1 MGNNQL
7 LLVLSSK
14 AYHQNVLSPKANLI
28 NLFYIYLF
36 FLIKKSIYLFI
47 IKTTQNS
54 WQQMSQTLLSFV
66 HTSSDLTGRTLA
78 SRLAS
83 SNLSS
88 AMTTHWPRLSRVALG
103 YKGGRIWPMLD
114 HCDFHV
120 GSFHFACHHDDNH
133 NTIHIVSSHRLFTS
147 SSSPMSYPCDPCGP
161 WCDHQMVHQ
170 KQQQVIWWASPRRRN
185 ALCVCLIWGWQGVVR
200 EARLFGTKGTRTLCA
215 YVPLLPNKGAR
226 ECENASAV
234 RVQPN

>member
-1 MGNNQL
+1 
-7 LLVLSSK
+7 
-14 AYHQNVLSPKANLI
+14 
-28 NLFYIYLF
+28 
-36 FLIKKSIYLFI
+36 
-47 IKTTQNS
+47 
-54 WQQMSQTLLSFV
+54 MSQTLLSFV

-147 SSSPMSYPCDPCGP
+147 SLRIVSSHRLSSRLHHPCPIR
-161 WCDHQMVHQ
+161 
-170 KQQQVIWWASPRRRN
+170 VIR
-185 ALCVCLIWGWQGVVR
+185 VVR
-200 EARLFGTKGTRTLCA
+200 
-215 YVPLLPNKGAR
+215 V
-226 ECENASAV
+226 V
-234 RVQPN
+234 RVVRVMIIRWYTSNNK